1 MVLTLLR
8 FSNLRAGVVSDA
20 PYAAEEAGCPGANGN
35 LSSGRIVTSGES
47 SSTSSSL
54 PTVVLTVV
62 DDVALCSSTLFCA
75 ATVFDDLNSPNQ

>member
-8 FSNLRAGVVSDA
+8 LSNLRAGVVSDA

-47 SSTSSSL
+47 SSTSSL

-62 DDVALCSSTLFCA
+62 DDVALCSSTLSRA